1 MLNKVI
7 LIGRAGSDPE
17 YRALENEYKV
27 ARVNIATSENVFIK
41 SKNAY
46 EEQTEWHS
54 LVFWNKLAERVDL
67 YVKKGT
73 MLYVEGSIRSRE
85 WTGKDGQVRY
95 DKEIVVRELRLLA
108 GYRTREEAQ
117 MPRTATP
124 MQTSETS
131 ATAPMTNAYTPSAPA
146 SSAEYPSPSTS
157 ANAYTPSAQEVPVQN
172 SQVNS
177 SYEAD
182 IPERGADDLPF

>member
-54 LVFWNKLAERVDL
+54 LVFWNKLAERVDM

-95 DKEIVVRELRLLA
+95 DKEIVVRELRLLS
-108 GYRTREEAQ
+108 GYRTREEA
-117 MPRTATP
+117 MGPRTVTEV
-124 MQTSETS
+124 QS
-131 ATAPMTNAYTPSAPA
+131 ANQASA
-146 SSAEYPSPSTS
+146 SSSVPTLDRTAMPSV
-157 ANAYTPSAQEVPVQN
+157 QEVPAEPQKVGLPQEP
-172 SQVNS
+172 VV
-177 SYEAD
+177 
-182 IPERGADDLPF
+182 PETSVDDMPF